1 MSWNYVRVPE
11 IAGLQTRWTHL
22 SEIGEFGLITIFLEG
37 HAITSDNEAGLASG
51 HNDIE
56 LSQAGRSQAA
66 GEKRQRY
73 ESIKIDTVFT
83 YDLRRA
89 YETAQ
94 IMFERKNVPIIQ
106 DARLRSWDYG
116 NLTQRSR
123 AEVTVV

>member
-1 MSWNYVRVPE
+1 MPE

-51 HNDIE
+51 HNDVE

-106 DARLRSWDYG
+106 DARLRLWDYG
-116 NLTQRSR
+116 NFTQRSR

>member
-1 MSWNYVRVPE
+1 MLRGTTILNYRRQGAVKP
-11 IAGLQTRWTHL
+11 
-22 SEIGEFGLITIFLEG
+22 LEK
-37 HAITSDNEAGLASG
+37 S
-51 HNDIE
+51 
-56 LSQAGRSQAA
+56 
-66 GEKRQRY
+66 QRY

>member
-1 MSWNYVRVPE
+1 MDTPVGNWRIRFDYD
-11 IAGLQTRWTHL
+11 I
-22 SEIGEFGLITIFLEG
+22 LEG

-73 ESIKIDTVFT
+73 ESIKIDTVFI

-106 DARLRSWDYG
+106 DAGLRSWDYG

-123 AEVTVV
+123 AEVTFV